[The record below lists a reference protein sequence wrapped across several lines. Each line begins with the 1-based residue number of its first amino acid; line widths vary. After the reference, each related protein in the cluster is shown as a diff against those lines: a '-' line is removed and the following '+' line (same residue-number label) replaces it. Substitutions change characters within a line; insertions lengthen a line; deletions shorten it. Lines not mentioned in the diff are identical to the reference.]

1 MCVFKCRRW
10 SYAFGG
16 NMTCFSRYT
25 FNSIDNTKLSMVKWL
40 LFQLVFEE
48 LIAEN
53 KISISTHEPRDV
65 FVNEHTFLK
74 SDFSC

>member
-1 MCVFKCRRW
+1 MQKMEH
-10 SYAFGG
+10 AIGG
-16 NMTCFSRYT
+16 NVTCFSRYT

-53 KISISTHEPRDV
+53 KVIISTHEPRDV

-74 SDFSC
+74 SDFSF

>member
-1 MCVFKCRRW
+1 
-10 SYAFGG
+10 
-16 NMTCFSRYT
+16 
-25 FNSIDNTKLSMVKWL
+25 MVKWL

-53 KISISTHEPRDV
+53 KIIISTHEPRDV

-74 SDFSC
+74 SDFSCWRHWERGAFLCERHSNNVNWSNIDVYF

>member
-1 MCVFKCRRW
+1 
-10 SYAFGG
+10 
-16 NMTCFSRYT
+16 
-25 FNSIDNTKLSMVKWL
+25 MVKWL

-53 KISISTHEPRDV
+53 KIIISTHEPRDV

-74 SDFSC
+74 SDFSCLRH

>member
-1 MCVFKCRRW
+1 
-10 SYAFGG
+10 
-16 NMTCFSRYT
+16 
-25 FNSIDNTKLSMVKWL
+25 MVKWL

-53 KISISTHEPRDV
+53 EIIISTHEPRDV
-65 FVNEHTFLK
+65 FVNEHTFLE